1 MWMSI
6 MSKWSSKQIIID
18 VSGLAKSFNGINAV
32 VNLNLQIEEGTI
44 FGFLGPNGSGKTT
57 SLRLLSG
64 LIIPDKGQG
73 RCLNLDLITQTKL
86 IQAQIGYM
94 PQNFCL
100 YQNLTV
106 YENLDFI
113 ARIYQLKNRK
123 ERLKEI
129 IELLALSDNQKR
141 ITATLSGGWKQR
153 VALAA
158 ALLHKP
164 RILLL
169 DEPTSGIDPQ
179 SRLLIWAHIQSIVS
193 KGVTVLLS
201 TQHMDEAERCH
212 QLVYMSAG
220 EIIARGSVI
229 EIIQSTGLHSWVVKG
244 ESFSRLKDI
253 LVNNPAIQMIE
264 KGNEMRISSIVDDI
278 HQVLD
283 PFVLNNYEI
292 KKTDTTLE
300 DAFIYKIMKEG
311 NPK

>member
-1 MWMSI
+1 MWKSI

-73 RCLNLDLITQTKL
+73 RCLNLDLMTQTKL

-129 IELLALSDNQKR
+129 IELLALSDNQQR

-179 SRLLIWAHIQSIVS
+179 SRLLIWEHIQSIVS

>member
-1 MWMSI
+1 

-64 LIIPDKGQG
+64 LIMPDKGQG
-73 RCLNLDLITQTKL
+73 RCLNLDLMTQTKL

-164 RILLL
+164 RLLLL

-179 SRLLIWAHIQSIVS
+179 SRLLIWEHIQSIVS

>member
-1 MWMSI
+1 

-18 VSGLAKSFNGINAV
+18 VSGLAKSFNGVNAV
-32 VNLNLQIEEGTI
+32 VNLNLQIQEGTI

-73 RCLNLDLITQTKL
+73 RCLNLDLMTQTKL

-179 SRLLIWAHIQSIVS
+179 SRLLIWDHIQSIVS

-264 KGNEMRISSIVDDI
+264 RGNEMRISSIVDDI

-292 KKTDTTLE
+292 KKADTTLE

>member
-1 MWMSI
+1 MWKSI
-6 MSKWSSKQIIID
+6 MSKSSSWQTIID
-18 VSGLAKSFNGINAV
+18 VCGLAKSFNGIKAV
-32 VNLNLQIEEGTI
+32 VNLNLQIQEGTI

-64 LIIPDKGQG
+64 LIVPDKGQG
-73 RCLNLDLITQTKL
+73 KCLNLDLMTQTKL

-113 ARIYQLKNRK
+113 ARIYQLENRK

-129 IELLALSDNQKR
+129 IELLALGDNQKR

-158 ALLHKP
+158 ALLHEP

-179 SRLLIWAHIQSIVS
+179 SRLLIWDHIQSIVS

-220 EIIARGSVI
+220 EIIARGSVVD
-229 EIIQSTGLHSWVVKG
+229 IIQSTGLHSWSVKG
-244 ESFSRLKDI
+244 ENFSRLKGI

-264 KGNEMRISSIVDDI
+264 KGNEMRISSIVD
-278 HQVLD
+278 
-283 PFVLNNYEI
+283 
-292 KKTDTTLE
+292 
-300 DAFIYKIMKEG
+300 
-311 NPK
+311 

>member
-1 MWMSI
+1 
-6 MSKWSSKQIIID
+6 MSKWSSKQIIIG

-64 LIIPDKGQG
+64 LIMPDKGQG
-73 RCLNLDLITQTKL
+73 RCLNLDLMTQTKL

-164 RILLL
+164 RLLLL

-179 SRLLIWAHIQSIVS
+179 SRLLIWEHIQSIVS

-253 LVNNPAIQMIE
+253 LVNNSAIQMIE

>member
-73 RCLNLDLITQTKL
+73 RCLNLDLMTQTKL

-244 ESFSRLKDI
+244 KSFSRLKDI

>member
-1 MWMSI
+1 

-64 LIIPDKGQG
+64 LIMPDKGQG
-73 RCLNLDLITQTKL
+73 RCLNLDLMTQTKL

-164 RILLL
+164 RLLLL

-179 SRLLIWAHIQSIVS
+179 SRLLIWEHIQSIVS

-253 LVNNPAIQMIE
+253 LVNNPTIQMIE

>member
-1 MWMSI
+1 

-64 LIIPDKGQG
+64 LIMPDKGQG
-73 RCLNLDLITQTKL
+73 RCLNLDLMTQTKL

-164 RILLL
+164 RLLLL

-179 SRLLIWAHIQSIVS
+179 SRLSIWEHIQSIVS

-253 LVNNPAIQMIE
+253 LVNNSAIQMIE

>member
-1 MWMSI
+1 MWKSI
-6 MSKWSSKQIIID
+6 MSKWNSKQIIID

-57 SLRLLSG
+57 ILRLLSG

-73 RCLNLDLITQTKL
+73 RCLNLDLMTQTKL

-113 ARIYQLKNRK
+113 ARIYQLKNKK

-164 RILLL
+164 RLLLL

-179 SRLLIWAHIQSIVS
+179 SRLLIWEHIQSIVS

-253 LVNNPAIQMIE
+253 LLNNPAIQMIE

-278 HQVLD
+278 YQVLD

-292 KKTDTTLE
+292 KKIDTTLE

>member
-1 MWMSI
+1 

-73 RCLNLDLITQTKL
+73 RCLNLDLMTQTKL

-129 IELLALSDNQKR
+129 IELLALSDNQQR

-179 SRLLIWAHIQSIVS
+179 SRLLIWEHIQSIVS

-264 KGNEMRISSIVDDI
+264 KGNEMRISSIVDNI

>member
-1 MWMSI
+1 MSR
-6 MSKWSSKQIIID
+6 WSSKQIIID
-18 VSGLAKSFNGINAV
+18 VFGLAKSFNGINAV
-32 VNLNLQIEEGTI
+32 VNLNLQIQEGTI

-64 LIIPDKGQG
+64 LVVPDKGQG
-73 RCLNLDLITQTKL
+73 KCLNLDLMTQTKL

-129 IELLALSDNQKR
+129 IDLLALSDNQKR

-179 SRLLIWAHIQSIVS
+179 SRLLIWEHIQSIVS

-229 EIIQSTGLHSWVVKG
+229 EIIQSTGIHTWSVKG
-244 ESFSRLKDI
+244 ENFSRIKDM

-264 KGNEMRISSIVDDI
+264 KGNEMRISSTVDDI
-278 HQVLD
+278 HQLLD
-283 PFVLNNYEI
+283 PFVLKHYEI
-292 KKTDTTLE
+292 KKTKTTLE

>member
-1 MWMSI
+1 

-73 RCLNLDLITQTKL
+73 RCLNLDLMTQTKL

-278 HQVLD
+278 HQVLI
-283 PFVLNNYEI
+283 LSC
-292 KKTDTTLE
+292 
-300 DAFIYKIMKEG
+300 
-311 NPK
+311 

>member
-73 RCLNLDLITQTKL
+73 RCLNLDLMTQTKL

>member
-1 MWMSI
+1 

-18 VSGLAKSFNGINAV
+18 VFGLAKSFNGINAV

-64 LIIPDKGQG
+64 LVIPDKGQG
-73 RCLNLDLITQTKL
+73 RCLNLDLMTQTKL

-179 SRLLIWAHIQSIVS
+179 SRLLIWDHIQSIVS

-278 HQVLD
+278 HQALD

>member
-1 MWMSI
+1 

-32 VNLNLQIEEGTI
+32 LNLSLQIKEGTI

-73 RCLNLDLITQTKL
+73 RCLNLDLMTQTKL

-153 VALAA
+153 VALGA

-179 SRLLIWAHIQSIVS
+179 SRLLIWDHIQSIVS

-229 EIIQSTGLHSWVVKG
+229 EIIQSTGLRSWIVKG
-244 ESFSRLKDI
+244 DNFSRLKDI
-253 LVNNPAIQMIE
+253 LVNNSAIQMIE

>member
-1 MWMSI
+1 

-73 RCLNLDLITQTKL
+73 RCLNLDLMTQTKL

-169 DEPTSGIDPQ
+169 GEPTSGIDPQ

>member
-73 RCLNLDLITQTKL
+73 RCLNLDLMTQTKL

-123 ERLKEI
+123 ERLTEI

>member
-1 MWMSI
+1 

-73 RCLNLDLITQTKL
+73 RCLNLDLMTQTKL

-129 IELLALSDNQKR
+129 IELLALSDNQQR

-179 SRLLIWAHIQSIVS
+179 SRLLIWEHIQSIVS

-264 KGNEMRISSIVDDI
+264 KGNEMRISSIVDNI

-283 PFVLNNYEI
+283 LFVLNNYEI

>member
-1 MWMSI
+1 

-73 RCLNLDLITQTKL
+73 RCLNLDLMTQTKL

-164 RILLL
+164 RLLLL

-179 SRLLIWAHIQSIVS
+179 SRLLIWEHIQSIVS

-253 LVNNPAIQMIE
+253 LVNNSAIQMIE

>member
-1 MWMSI
+1 

-18 VSGLAKSFNGINAV
+18 VSGLAKSFNGVSAV
-32 VNLNLQIEEGTI
+32 VNLNLQIQEGTI

-73 RCLNLDLITQTKL
+73 RCLNLDLMTQTKL

-153 VALAA
+153 VSLAA

-179 SRLLIWAHIQSIVS
+179 SRLLIWDHIQSIVS

-292 KKTDTTLE
+292 KKADTTLE
-300 DAFIYKIMKEG
+300 DAFIYKIMKER

>member
-1 MWMSI
+1 MWKSI
-6 MSKWSSKQIIID
+6 MSRWSSKQIIID
-18 VSGLAKSFNGINAV
+18 VFGLAKSFNGINAV
-32 VNLNLQIEEGTI
+32 VNLNLQIQEGTI

-64 LIIPDKGQG
+64 LVVPDKGQG
-73 RCLNLDLITQTKL
+73 KCLNLDLMTQTKL

-129 IELLALSDNQKR
+129 IDLLALSDNQKR

-179 SRLLIWAHIQSIVS
+179 SRLLIWEHIQSIVS

-229 EIIQSTGLHSWVVKG
+229 EIIQSTGIHSWSVKG
-244 ESFSRLKDI
+244 ENFSRIKGL

-278 HQVLD
+278 HQLLD
-283 PFVLNNYEI
+283 PFVLKHYEI
-292 KKTDTTLE
+292 KKTETTLE

>member
-1 MWMSI
+1 

-73 RCLNLDLITQTKL
+73 RCLNLDLMTQTKL

-129 IELLALSDNQKR
+129 IELLALSDNQQR

-158 ALLHKP
+158 ALLHRP

-179 SRLLIWAHIQSIVS
+179 SRLLIWEHIQSIVS

>member
-64 LIIPDKGQG
+64 LIMPDKGQG
-73 RCLNLDLITQTKL
+73 RCLNLDLMTQTKL

-164 RILLL
+164 RLLLL

-179 SRLLIWAHIQSIVS
+179 SRLLIWEHIQSIVS

-253 LVNNPAIQMIE
+253 LVNNSAIQMIE

>member
-1 MWMSI
+1 

-73 RCLNLDLITQTKL
+73 RCLNLDLMTQTKL

-229 EIIQSTGLHSWVVKG
+229 EIIQSTGLHS
-244 ESFSRLKDI
+244 
-253 LVNNPAIQMIE
+253 
-264 KGNEMRISSIVDDI
+264 
-278 HQVLD
+278 
-283 PFVLNNYEI
+283 
-292 KKTDTTLE
+292 
-300 DAFIYKIMKEG
+300 
-311 NPK
+311 

>member
-1 MWMSI
+1 

-18 VSGLAKSFNGINAV
+18 VSGLAKSFNGVNAV

-73 RCLNLDLITQTKL
+73 RCLNLDLMTQTKL

-153 VALAA
+153 VSLAA

-179 SRLLIWAHIQSIVS
+179 SRLLIWDHIQSIVS

-264 KGNEMRISSIVDDI
+264 RGNEMRISSIVDDI

-292 KKTDTTLE
+292 KKADTTLE